1 MSNKIKH
8 ILLTQIFI
16 FVIFCLT
23 LSPASSKHNSYYSEK
38 CFLSDPVET
47 VTINYYFD
55 GTLIHTAELNKGT
68 SLSLPD
74 ISDLKNMLEC
84 SFSSNEYDFQAKT
97 VEWHLSSVDGEYAGK
112 DFSADSDTDLHAVI
126 VATDKTVNYELI
138 YDYFSAENFK
148 TKNYTFDYGEN
159 VAINNIDGVNIAGF
173 YKDPFYKQKSVL
185 PETATE
191 NKTYYVKLN
200 KIISYTLNGKT
211 FNALYGTSLNDIK
224 ETETYIYEDF
234 YLDENH
240 KVKYVYTL
248 LDGLI
253 LYADQ
258 TRTAYTLTVI
268 DDGDRKTIYVPVS
281 DNTIIKSSL
290 IGDANKY
297 YYYSG
302 TEVAFPLKIEKDVVI
317 YTEVPSVSTDNDSS
331 HKTDSKKSSLSENDA
346 VVLIVVGCVLAFV
359 IIASVLYEKIF
370 KKRITEYKV
379 KKNAKKK

>member
-1 MSNKIKH
+1 M
-8 ILLTQIFI
+8 
-16 FVIFCLT
+16 
-23 LSPASSKHNSYYSEK
+23 
-38 CFLSDPVET
+38 
-47 VTINYYFD
+47 
-55 GTLIHTAELNKGT
+55 
-68 SLSLPD
+68 
-74 ISDLKNMLEC
+74 
-84 SFSSNEYDFQAKT
+84 
-97 VEWHLSSVDGEYAGK
+97 
-112 DFSADSDTDLHAVI
+112 
-126 VATDKTVNYELI
+126 
-138 YDYFSAENFK
+138 
-148 TKNYTFDYGEN
+148 
-159 VAINNIDGVNIAGF
+159 
-173 YKDPFYKQKSVL
+173 
-185 PETATE
+185 
-191 NKTYYVKLN
+191 
-200 KIISYTLNGKT
+200 
-211 FNALYGTSLNDIK
+211 
-224 ETETYIYEDF
+224 
-234 YLDENH
+234 
-240 KVKYVYTL
+240 YTL

-359 IIASVLYEKIF
+359 ITASVLYEKIF